1 MGLMDILNGMQNGP
15 RGGGQAPASGG
26 RRGMSPMTMALL
38 GLLAYKALKGGGLG
52 NILGGQS
59 MPVNPPPGGSRGG
72 LGDVL
77 GGMFGNAGAQQGGG
91 GGLGGVLGGLLA
103 GGAAGGILSGGL
115 RNLIGDMEQN
125 GHGGAAQ
132 SWVSNGPN
140 QSLSPN
146 ELGNALGAEDI
157 DAVSQQTGMS
167 RQDILSTLSQHLPE
181 FVNQLTPNG
190 RLPNE
195 DEASETVS
203 S

>member
-15 RGGGQAPASGG
+15 RGQQAPASPGG
-26 RRGMSPMTMALL
+26 GGMSPMTMALL

-59 MPVNPPPGGSRGG
+59 APVNPAPGGSRGG

-77 GGMFGNAGAQQGGG
+77 GGMFGNANAQSQQGG
-91 GGLGGVLGGLLA
+91 LGSVLGGLLA

-115 RNLIGDMEQN
+115 RNLIGDMQQN
-125 GHGGAAQ
+125 GHGAAAQ
-132 SWVSNGPN
+132 SWVGTGPN
-140 QSLSPN
+140 QSVPPN
-146 ELGNALGAEDI
+146 DLAKAIGYDDL
-157 DAVSQQTGMS
+157 DAVSSQTGMP
-167 RQDILSTLSQHLPE
+167 REQVLSTLSEHLPE

-195 DEASETVS
+195 YEASGLVS

>member
-15 RGGGQAPASGG
+15 RGQQAPARG
-26 RRGMSPMTMALL
+26 GMSPVTMALL

-77 GGMFGNAGAQQGGG
+77 GGMFGNAGGAQQ

-103 GGAAGGILSGGL
+103 GGAAGSVLSSGL
-115 RNLIGDMEQN
+115 RNLIGDMKQN
-125 GHGGAAQ
+125 GEGEAAQ
-132 SWVSNGPN
+132 SWVGTGAN
-140 QSLSPN
+140 QSVAPN
-146 ELGNALGAEDI
+146 DLAKAIGYEDI
-157 DAVSQQTGMS
+157 DAVAGQTGMP
-167 RQDILSTLSQHLPE
+167 RDQVLSTLSEHLPE

-190 RLPNE
+190 RLPSE
-195 DEASETVS
+195 DEASEVMS
-203 S
+203 A

>member
-15 RGGGQAPASGG
+15 RGQQTPASSRGG
-26 RRGMSPMTMALL
+26 GMSPMTMALL

-52 NILGGQS
+52 NILGGS
-59 MPVNPPPGGSRGG
+59 STSVNPPPGGSRGG

-77 GGMFGNAGAQQGGG
+77 GGMFGNAGAQQGGQ

-103 GGAAGGILSGGL
+103 GGATGGILSEGL
-115 RNLIGDMEQN
+115 RNLIGDMKQN
-125 GHGGAAQ
+125 GESDAAN

-146 ELGNALGAEDI
+146 DLSKALGAEDV
-157 DAVSQQTGMS
+157 DAVARQTGMS
-167 RQDILSTLSQHLPE
+167 RDDVLSTLSQHLPE

-195 DEASETVS
+195 EEASQVVS